1 MKHTSVPRLAAAL
14 TFFCLLSSS
23 ELNITNCERMEV
35 LRGSGSSLYGSN
47 AIGGVVNLVTDQG
60 GDATL
65 RF

>member
-1 MKHTSVPRLAAAL
+1 
-14 TFFCLLSSS
+14 
-23 ELNITNCERMEV
+23 MEV